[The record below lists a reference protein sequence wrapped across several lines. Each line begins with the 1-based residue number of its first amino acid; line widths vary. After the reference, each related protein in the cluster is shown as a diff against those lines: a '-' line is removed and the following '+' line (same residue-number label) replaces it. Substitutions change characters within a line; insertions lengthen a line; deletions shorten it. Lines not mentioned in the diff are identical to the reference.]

1 MKIKQVSGK
10 NVVYLEGEVNAQSGA
25 EIKKSVLNLFASGNA
40 GVVLSFKGVVYMN
53 SSGLRE
59 IIDLLKNATKD
70 RKELSLCEMSQDI
83 REMFSFTGLDRVF
96 KIFDTEAKAL
106 G

>member
-1 MKIKQVSGK
+1 MLDVKEKNGK
-10 NVVYLEGEVNAQSGA
+10 SLVYVKGEVNAQTGS
-25 EIKKSVLNLFASGNA
+25 ELKNDILKLFETAP
-40 GVVLSFKGVVYMN
+40 VVVISFKAVMYMN

-59 IIDLLKNATKD
+59 IIDLLKKANKSK
-70 RKELSLCEMSQDI
+70 KELRLCDMSKDI

-96 KIFDTEAKAL
+96 KIFDTEAQAL

>member
-1 MKIKQVSGK
+1 MNIKKVGEK
-10 NVVYLEGEVNAQSGA
+10 NVVYLEGEINAQSGA
-25 EIKKSVLNLFASGNA
+25 EIKQKVLDLFSSSG

-59 IIDLLKNATKD
+59 IIDLLKNATKSK
-70 RKELSLCEMSQDI
+70 KELSLCEMSADI

-96 KIFDTEAKAL
+96 KIFDTEARAL